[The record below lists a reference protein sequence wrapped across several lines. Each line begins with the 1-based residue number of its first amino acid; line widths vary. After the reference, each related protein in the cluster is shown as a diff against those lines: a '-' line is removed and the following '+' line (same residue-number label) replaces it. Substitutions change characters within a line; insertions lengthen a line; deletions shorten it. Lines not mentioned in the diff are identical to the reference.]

1 MLPLSL
7 LILFAH
13 PVVDTV
19 VITNNIVVFAVVTPS
34 RNIANVLLTTAITA
48 SLVYI
53 IVQDH
58 YSLCCSPSN
67 HFPYNFHVS
76 YIYYIYYG
84 VCNHCNYWVLV
95 LLLFIVLV
103 IFFHCVHLVSIN
115 VVFSFF
121 FCMVTITQV
130 ATIKQFLEY
139 SLSFWGILTYVWF
152 NCSIFLEF

>member
-1 MLPLSL
+1 MKSYGTTDSEGYIWFIATSIVRYIYLSESKKVMLPLSL

-84 VCNHCNYWVLV
+84 VCNHCNY
-95 LLLFIVLV
+95 
-103 IFFHCVHLVSIN
+103 
-115 VVFSFF
+115 
-121 FCMVTITQV
+121 
-130 ATIKQFLEY
+130 
-139 SLSFWGILTYVWF
+139 
-152 NCSIFLEF
+152 